1 MNINEYRQLSAA
13 NNDLLEASS
22 TSVHD
27 IPEEILTPP
36 EPEPEPQKRAA
47 RTGYGLPID
56 PSREEVEE
64 IIGYKVHSE
73 TLQTS
78 SGEPVT
84 THVVNINS
92 SNGEQLNV
100 VGSSFQIIQ
109 QSELLDLADS
119 IRNDHSLK
127 FGTAGFTG
135 NGQKVFFQVLGEC
148 FDIGEGDTVTPYML
162 FANGHDGGLACRLQ
176 PMTERMFCQ
185 NQLGSITRGK
195 AYFTIRHV
203 GNVKAKIEEAKAL
216 GRAFFKVTED
226 NRLAMQE
233 LRDTEVSQADL
244 QKFFYEIYQRHYK
257 SVNLNPKTEEEH
269 NAAERAR
276 NAYHQ
281 FNRRFI
287 KEKHIAGTTAWN
299 MANAYTGWL
308 QHDKGAGSNPQLT
321 ARRRYESSIIGTL
334 ERRSREAFKL
344 ALSS

>member
-36 EPEPEPQKRAA
+36 EPQPEPQKRAA
-47 RTGYGLPID
+47 RTAYGLPID

-64 IIGYKVHSE
+64 ILGWDVNAVA
-73 TLQTS
+73 LQTVD
-78 SGEPVT
+78 GQPVT
-84 THVVNINS
+84 THVVNVT
-92 SNGEQLNV
+92 NGHQLGV
-100 VGSSFQIIQ
+100 VGASYQIIQ
-109 QSELLDLADS
+109 NRELLDLADA
-119 IRNDHSLK
+119 IRNDNSLE

-135 NGQKVFFQVLGEC
+135 DGQKVFFQCKGEC

-162 FANGHDGGLACRLQ
+162 FANGHDGGLAARLQ

-203 GNVKAKIEEAKAL
+203 GNIKAKIEEAKAL

-226 NRLAMQE
+226 NRLAMLE
-233 LRDTEVSQADL
+233 LRNTEVSQADL